1 MRRKFTVLLALS
13 FVYASSN
20 AQSPAEILNNWS
32 AKSPIEKVYLH
43 TDRENYIAGETAW
56 FKAYLYSD
64 YLPDTISTVL
74 YTELIN
80 ESAQI
85 IRRSISPVLVGSSSG
100 HLELPDTLST
110 GFYVLQSYTATML
123 NQQPDFIF
131 KRRVF
136 IYGKNN
142 SQVASKPQEK
152 KIRIDFFPEGG
163 NLVAGLNSTVAF
175 KATDQNG
182 YPVTVKGF
190 IKNEKSEIVAEFSSY
205 HDGMG
210 MFDLKTTGSEK
221 YHAVLSD
228 DPVGVKY
235 ELPASTSKGIVLT
248 VMPHPQGSY
257 FEIQHQPGDANFEPA
272 YMIGQLQHHVVF
284 RQNFKSGSKELQGVI
299 NTQNLRSGIMQVT
312 VFNKD
317 GLPLS
322 ERLCFVNNK
331 EYVQSA
337 ELITDTLNFSEKG
350 KNRFSVLM
358 KDTVKGNFSF
368 SITDAAF
375 NENETREENILT
387 TLLLTSDIK
396 GYVPNPAWYFTNN
409 NDSVNTAMDL
419 VMMTNGW
426 RRFKWNE
433 LVKVNAP
440 TSKYKDPAYI
450 TLTGKV
456 KIRGSSKPF
465 ADKQL
470 FVLMITPD
478 STRTVQMTRTDK
490 QGTFLLDSMLFYGNN
505 RFLFSDTRGKKSDFI
520 DVEFTSEPVEKSF
533 VLPKPDNQLFLEPE
547 IFAQGY
553 KKYADDYDEIR
564 KAAGVML
571 DGVTLTVTK
580 KSPIQELEEKYASSL
595 FSGMSQKTIDLVN
608 TDEPIVQDNIFDYL
622 RSRVSGLT
630 IMEPNTINP
639 EMPDPFSPPTMDDGT
654 SYKIYY
660 RFNPS
665 ASSLG
670 PIPMTLYLNEIET
683 SASVIATIPAN
694 QIAMVKVFS
703 SFVGTFGNGAGGV
716 LAIYT
721 KKDVDITSA
730 AGSYMTKLNGFS
742 VTKEF
747 YAPDYTASNSDKS
760 KADNRITL
768 DWRPAILIN
777 SVNPKIP
784 FTFYNN
790 DRTKKIRLVMEG
802 VTLDGKLLMIEKI
815 ISAKAGF

>member
-13 FVYASSN
+13 FVCLRSD
-20 AQSPAEILNNWS
+20 AQNPAEILNSWS
-32 AKSPIEKVYLH
+32 EKSPIEKVYLH

-80 ESAQI
+80 ESSQI

-100 HLELPDTLST
+100 HLDLPDSLST

-136 IYGKNN
+136 IYGKNT
-142 SQVASKPQEK
+142 SQLASKPQER
-152 KIRIDFFPEGG
+152 KIEIDFFPEGG
-163 NLVAGLNSTVAF
+163 NLIAGLSSTVAF
-175 KATDQNG
+175 KAADQNG
-182 YPVTVKGF
+182 YPVAVKGF

-210 MFDLKTTGSEK
+210 MFDLKTTASEK
-221 YHAVLSD
+221 YYAVLSGD
-228 DPVGVKY
+228 AIATKY
-235 ELPASTSKGIVLT
+235 ELPAALAKGIVLT

-257 FEIQHQPGDANFEPA
+257 FEIQQHPGDVNFEPA
-272 YMIGQLQHHVVF
+272 YMIGQIQHHVVF
-284 RQNFKSGSKELQGVI
+284 RQNLKAGSKELQGVI

-317 GLPLS
+317 GLPLA

-331 EYVQSA
+331 EYFQSA

-358 KDTVKGNFSF
+358 KDTLKGNFSF

-375 NENETREENILT
+375 NENEIRKENILT
-387 TLLLTSDIK
+387 SLLLTSDIK
-396 GYVPNPAWYFTNN
+396 GYVHNPAWYFANN

-433 LVKVNAP
+433 LLKAP
-440 TSKYKDPAYI
+440 AIKYKDPAYI

-470 FVLMITPD
+470 FVWMITPD
-478 STRTVQMTRTDK
+478 STRTVQMVRTDK
-490 QGTFLLDSMLFYGNN
+490 QGTFRLDSMLFYGNN

-520 DVEFTSEPVEKSF
+520 DVEFTSDPVEKLF
-533 VLPKPDNQLFLEPE
+533 ALPKPDNQLFLAPGT
-547 IFAQGY
+547 FVFGSS
-553 KKYADDYDEIR
+553 KYADDYDEIR
-564 KAAGVML
+564 KAAGLML
-571 DGVTLTVTK
+571 DEITLKVRK
-580 KSPIQELEEKYASSL
+580 KSPIQELEEKYASGM
-595 FSGMSQKTIDLVN
+595 FSGMSEKTIDLIN
-608 TDEPIVQDNIFDYL
+608 TDEVLTQENIFDYL
-622 RSRVSGLT
+622 KSRVPGLT
-630 IMEPNTINP
+630 IMDPNITDASIP
-639 EMPDPFSPPTMDDGT
+639 EMGSLDDGT

-660 RFNPS
+660 RYSPS
-665 ASSLG
+665 ASSMG
-670 PIPMTLYLNEIET
+670 PIPMTLYLNEIES
-683 SASVIATIPAN
+683 SASVIATLPAN
-694 QIAMVKVFS
+694 QIALIKLYS
-703 SFVGTFGNGAGGV
+703 SFAGAAGNGAGGV

-721 KKDVDITSA
+721 KKDVDITMS
-730 AGSYMTKLNGFS
+730 AGSYLSKYNGFT

-747 YAPDYTASNSDKS
+747 YAPDYTASSIDKS
-760 KADNRITL
+760 KTDNRITL

-777 SVNPKIP
+777 SINPKIP

-790 DRTKKIRLVMEG
+790 DRTKKFRLVMEG
-802 VTLDGKLLMIEKI
+802 ITIDGKLLMIEKI

>member
-20 AQSPAEILNNWS
+20 AQNPAEILNKWS

-80 ESAQI
+80 ESSQI
-85 IRRSISPVLVGSSSG
+85 IRRSISPVLVGSSNG
-100 HLELPDTLST
+100 HLDLPDTLSS
-110 GFYVLQSYTATML
+110 GFYVLQSYTSTML

-131 KRRVF
+131 KRRIF

-142 SQVASKPQEK
+142 SQVASKPQER

-163 NLVAGLNSTVAF
+163 NLVAGLNNTVAF

-182 YPVTVKGF
+182 YPVIVKGI
-190 IKNEKSEIVAEFSSY
+190 IKNEKHEIVSEFSSY

-221 YHAVLSD
+221 YYAVLSD
-228 DPVGVKY
+228 DAIATKY
-235 ELPASTSKGIVLT
+235 ELPAAVAKGIVLT

-257 FEIQHQPGDANFEPA
+257 FEIQQSGDANFEPA

-284 RQNFKSGSKELQGVI
+284 RQNFKTGSKELQGVI
-299 NTQNLRSGIMQVT
+299 NTQNLRSGIMQIT
-312 VFNKD
+312 VFNQD
-317 GLPLS
+317 GLPLA

-337 ELITDTLNFSEKG
+337 ELITDTLNFSDKG

-375 NENETREENILT
+375 NEHKIREENILT
-387 TLLLTSDIK
+387 SLLLTSDIK
-396 GYVPNPAWYFTNN
+396 GYVHNPAWYFANN

-433 LVKVNAP
+433 LVKAP
-440 TSKYKDPAYI
+440 AIKYKDPAYI

-470 FVLMITPD
+470 FVWMISPD
-478 STRTVQMTRTDK
+478 STRTVQMVRTDK
-490 QGTFLLDSMLFYGNN
+490 QGIFRLDSMLFYGNN

-533 VLPKPDNQLFLEPE
+533 ALPKPDNQFFLEPE
-547 IFAQGY
+547 IFALGY

-571 DGVTLTVTK
+571 DGVTVKVRK
-580 KSPIQELEEKYASSL
+580 KSPIQELDEKYASGM
-595 FSGMSQKTIDLVN
+595 FSGMSERTIDLVN
-608 TDEPIVQDNIFDYL
+608 TDEVMTQENIFDYL
-622 RSRVSGLT
+622 RSRVPGLT
-630 IMEPNTINP
+630 IMDPNITDAAI
-639 EMPDPFSPPTMDDGT
+639 PDMGSLDDGT
-654 SYKIYY
+654 SYRVYY
-660 RFNPS
+660 RYSPS
-665 ASSLG
+665 ASSMG
-670 PIPMTLYLNEIET
+670 PIPMTLYLNEIES
-683 SASVIATIPAN
+683 SASVIATLPAN
-694 QIAMVKVFS
+694 QIAMVKVYS
-703 SFVGTFGNGAGGV
+703 SFVGAAGNGAGGV
-716 LAIYT
+716 LSIYT
-721 KKDVDITSA
+721 KKDADITMSA
-730 AGSYMTKLNGFS
+730 GAFLSKYNGFS

-747 YAPDYTASNSDKS
+747 YVPDYTANNNDRS

-790 DRTKKIRLVMEG
+790 DRTKKFRLVMEG

>member
-1 MRRKFTVLLALS
+1 MRRKFTVLLALF

-20 AQSPAEILNNWS
+20 AQNPAEILNNWS

-43 TDRENYIAGETAW
+43 TDRENYIAGETTW

-80 ESAQI
+80 ESSQI
-85 IRRSISPVLVGSSSG
+85 IRRSISPVLVGSSNG
-100 HLELPDTLST
+100 HLDLPDTLST

-131 KRRVF
+131 KRRIFV
-136 IYGKNN
+136 YGKNKKN
-142 SQVASKPQEK
+142 KVDIQQER

-163 NLVAGLNSTVAF
+163 NLIAGLSSTVAF

-182 YPVTVKGF
+182 YPVAAKGF

-221 YHAVLSD
+221 YYAVLSD
-228 DPVGVKY
+228 DAIAAKY
-235 ELPASTSKGIVLT
+235 ELPPVVAKGIVLT

-257 FEIQHQPGDANFEPA
+257 FEIQQSGDANFEPA

-284 RQNFKSGSKELQGVI
+284 RQNFKTGSKDLQGVI

-312 VFNKD
+312 VFNKE
-317 GLPLS
+317 GLPLA

-350 KNRFSVLM
+350 KNRFSILM

-368 SITDAAF
+368 SITDAVF
-375 NENETREENILT
+375 NEHEIREENILT
-387 TLLLTSDIK
+387 SLLLTSDIK
-396 GYVPNPAWYFTNN
+396 GYVHNPAWYFANN
-409 NDSVNTAMDL
+409 SDSANTAMDL

-433 LVKVNAP
+433 LVKAP
-440 TSKYKDPAYI
+440 AIKYKDPAYI

-470 FVLMITPD
+470 FVWMITPD
-478 STRTVQMTRTDK
+478 STRTVQMVRTDK
-490 QGTFLLDSMLFYGNN
+490 QGIFRLDSMLFYGNN

-533 VLPKPDNQLFLEPE
+533 ALPKPDNQLFLEPE

-571 DGVTLTVTK
+571 DGVTVKVRK
-580 KSPIQELEEKYASSL
+580 KSPIQELDEKYASGM
-595 FSGMSQKTIDLVN
+595 FSGMSERTIDLVN
-608 TDEPIVQDNIFDYL
+608 TDEVMTQENIFDYL
-622 RSRVSGLT
+622 RSRVPGLT
-630 IMEPNTINP
+630 IMDPNITDAAI
-639 EMPDPFSPPTMDDGT
+639 PDMGSLDDGT
-654 SYKIYY
+654 SYRVYY
-660 RFNPS
+660 RYSPS
-665 ASSLG
+665 ASSMG
-670 PIPMTLYLNEIET
+670 PIPMTLYLNEIES
-683 SASVIATIPAN
+683 SASVIATLPAN
-694 QIAMVKVFS
+694 QIAMVKVYS
-703 SFVGTFGNGAGGV
+703 SFVGAAGNGAGGV
-716 LAIYT
+716 LSIYT
-721 KKDVDITSA
+721 KKDADITMSA
-730 AGSYMTKLNGFS
+730 GAFLSKYNGFS

-747 YAPDYTASNSDKS
+747 YVPDYSANNSDKS

-790 DRTKKIRLVMEG
+790 DRTKKFRLVMEG